1 MEGAGAPL
9 AEVIPYALDPA
20 TIQQTALQ
28 AITRLKSAGVTIG
41 DHQRRPGRPA

>member
-1 MEGAGAPL
+1 MEDAGAPL

-28 AITRLKSAGVTIG
+28 AITRLKTAGVTTVIFTG
-41 DHQRRPGRPA
+41 DPVAPA